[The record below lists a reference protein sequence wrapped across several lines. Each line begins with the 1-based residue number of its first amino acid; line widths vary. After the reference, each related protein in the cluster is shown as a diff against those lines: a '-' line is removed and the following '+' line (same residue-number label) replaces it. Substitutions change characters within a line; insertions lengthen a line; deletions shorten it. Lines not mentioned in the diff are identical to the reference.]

1 MPEKIFHRQRPFFML
16 GNVVFLE
23 LIIMKIKNVGI
34 IANIEKENISGVAGA
49 LKKWLED
56 RKIKVFL
63 EANIAAAIGGSGGFK
78 LEDLASKVDLIA
90 VLGGDGTML
99 RTARYVAHHPV
110 SIVGINMGT
119 FGYLTEVNLNET
131 YAALELILKGDF
143 LTEKRMMLDV
153 KIHRGKKIIGSGIV
167 LNDVV
172 INRGNLS
179 RIVELETSI
188 NNQYLTTYKSDGL
201 IISTPTGSTAYS
213 LSAGGPIVFP
223 GKELIIINPICP
235 HTLTNRPVIFPETSD
250 LQITLRSKENGATVT
265 LDGQESYRISSGDV
279 MTIRKSKYYTRLV
292 LSPHRSYGEILR
304 SKLGWGSIPSGAGKR
319 KNAS

>member
-1 MPEKIFHRQRPFFML
+1 
-16 GNVVFLE
+16 
-23 LIIMKIKNVGI
+23 MKIKKVGI
-34 IANIEKENISGVAGA
+34 VANVEKENIAEFAAA

-56 RKIKVFL
+56 RKIKVSL
-63 EANIAAAIGGSGGFK
+63 EANIAAAVGKSGGFK
-78 LEDLASKVDLIA
+78 MDDLAAHVDLIA

-99 RTARYVAHHPV
+99 RTARYVASRNV
-110 SIVGINMGT
+110 LIVGINMGT

-153 KIHRGKKIIGSGIV
+153 KIRRGHKIIGSGLV

-179 RIVELETSI
+179 RIVELETMI
-188 NNQYLTTYKSDGL
+188 DGQYLTTYKSDGL

-223 GKELIIINPICP
+223 GKDLIIINPICP
-235 HTLTNRPVIFPETSD
+235 HTLTNRPIIFPEKAD
-250 LQITLRSKENGATVT
+250 LQITLWSKESGATVT
-265 LDGQESYRISSGDV
+265 LDGQESYRIAAGDV
-279 MTIRKSKYYTRLV
+279 MIVRKSKFVTRLV

-304 SKLGWGSIPSGAGKR
+304 SKLGWGSMPTGTGKR
-319 KNAS
+319 KNA

>member
-1 MPEKIFHRQRPFFML
+1 
-16 GNVVFLE
+16 
-23 LIIMKIKNVGI
+23 MKIKKVGI
-34 IANIEKENISGVAGA
+34 IANIEKEKIAPYTRS
-49 LKKWLED
+49 LKKWLEA
-56 RKIKVFL
+56 KGVAVFL
-63 EANIAAAIGGSGGFK
+63 EEEIAGKLRLPAGFRRDDPVLK
-78 LEDLASKVDLIA
+78 LDLIT
-90 VLGGDGTML
+90 VIGGDGTML
-99 RTARYVAHHPV
+99 RAARFMANHNIP
-110 SIVGINMGT
+110 IVGINMGT

-131 YAALELILKGDF
+131 HQAFELILKGDY

-153 KIHRGKKIIGSGIV
+153 SIYRGARRIGSGMV

-179 RIVELETSI
+179 RIVELETSVDR
-188 NNQYLTTYKSDGL
+188 QYLTTYKADGL

-235 HTLTNRPVIFPETSD
+235 HTLTNRPIIFPED
-250 LQITLRSKENGATVT
+250 AHVQITLRSREGGATVT
-265 LDGQESYRISSGDV
+265 LDGQESFRIQPGDV
-279 MTIRKSKYYTRLV
+279 MHIKKSKHVTKLV

-304 SKLGWGSIPSGAGKR
+304 SKLGWGGLHSKAMKR

>member
-1 MPEKIFHRQRPFFML
+1 
-16 GNVVFLE
+16 
-23 LIIMKIKNVGI
+23 MKIKKVGLV
-34 IANIEKENISGVAGA
+34 ANIEKENIAGFA
-49 LKKWLED
+49 GSLKKWLEG
-56 RKIKVFL
+56 RGIKVSL

-99 RTARYVAHHPV
+99 RTARYVAQHPV
-110 SIVGINMGT
+110 PIVGINMGT

-131 YAALELILKGDF
+131 YEALELILKGDF

-153 KIHRGKKIIGSGIV
+153 KIRRGKKIIGSGIV

-188 NNQYLTTYKSDGL
+188 NSQYLTTYKSDGL

-235 HTLTNRPVIFPETSD
+235 HTLTNRPVIFPENSD
-250 LQITLRSKENGATVT
+250 LQITMWSKESGATVT
-265 LDGQESYRISSGDV
+265 LDGQESFRITSGDV

-304 SKLGWGSIPSGAGKR
+304 SKLGWGSLPTGAGKR